1 MPQHAAYQIDPTRR
15 FMASGERFDDA
26 KIIIM
31 SAPLDHTTSYR
42 PGTRFAGPYVREA
55 SYGLEEF
62 DFPGGNSI
70 EEVSFFDWGELL
82 LAPGNTPAALKSIY
96 HAAARIFTDGKI
108 PFTVGGEHLISSPL
122 ILAASERYP
131 DLVVFHFDAHA
142 DLREDYMGMRESHA
156 SVMRRVAEIIGPENI
171 YQFGIRSGSREER
184 EFARRTHLLQWP
196 GESLAKAIEETKGR
210 PVYLTID
217 IDVVDPAFAPG
228 TGTPEPGG
236 CTSADILGAVN
247 QFAAANLIGFDL
259 VEVSPPND
267 SSNITSILA
276 AKIIRQALL
285 AV

>member
-1 MPQHAAYQIDPTRR
+1 MPDPALFQIDPTRR
-15 FMASGERFDDA
+15 FMASRENYDEG
-26 KIIIM
+26 KIIIF

-42 PGTRFAGPYVREA
+42 PGTRFAGPHVREA

-62 DFPGGNSI
+62 DFLGGKTI
-70 EEVSFFDWGELL
+70 EDVSFFDWGELL
-82 LAPGNTPAALKSIY
+82 LPPGNTPAALQSIY
-96 HAAARIFTDGKI
+96 HAAAKVFADGKI
-108 PFTVGGEHLISSPL
+108 PFTIGGEHLISSPL
-122 ILAASERYP
+122 IIAASEKYP
-131 DLVVFHFDAHA
+131 DLAVFHFDAHA

-156 SVMRRVAEIIGPENI
+156 SVMRRVAEVIGPENI
-171 YQFGIRSGSREER
+171 YQFGIRSGSKDER
-184 EFARRTHLLQWP
+184 EFAKKTNLMSWP
-196 GESLAKAIEETKGR
+196 GDSLAKAIEETKGR

-247 QFAAANLIGFDL
+247 RFAAANLIGFDL

>member
-1 MPQHAAYQIDPTRR
+1 MSQHALFQIDPTRR
-15 FMASGERFDDA
+15 FMASREGFDEA
-26 KIIIM
+26 KVIIM

-62 DFPGGNSI
+62 DILGGKSI
-70 EEVSFFDWGELL
+70 EDVSFFDWGELL
-82 LAPGNTPAALKSIY
+82 LAPGNTPASLQSIY
-96 HAAARIFTDGKI
+96 HAAARILSDGKI
-108 PFTVGGEHLISSPL
+108 PFTIGGEHLISLPL
-122 ILAASERYP
+122 IMAASEKYN
-131 DLVVFHFDAHA
+131 DLAVFHFDAHA
-142 DLREDYMGMRESHA
+142 DLREDYMGVRECHA
-156 SVMRRVAEIIGPENI
+156 SVMRRVAEVIGPENVW
-171 YQFGIRSGSREER
+171 QFGIRSGSRAER
-184 EFARRTHLLQWP
+184 EFAHRTHLLQWP
-196 GESLAKAIEETKGR
+196 GDSLAKAIEETKGR

-236 CTSADILGAVN
+236 CTSADILVAVN
-247 QFAAANLIGFDL
+247 QFAAANLVAFDL

-276 AKIIRQALL
+276 AKVIRQALL